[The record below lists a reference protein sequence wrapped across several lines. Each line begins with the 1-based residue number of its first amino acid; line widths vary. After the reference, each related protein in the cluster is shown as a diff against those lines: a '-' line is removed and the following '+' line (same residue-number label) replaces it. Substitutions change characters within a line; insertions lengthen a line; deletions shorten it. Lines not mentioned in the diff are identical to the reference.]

1 MATQALRPIPAGML
15 LVFPR
20 IFVSSLA
27 IGATVACTFG
37 CEKSDASNVEETS
50 EAIVEEP
57 ARHPHDGMGAPPS
70 AAPHG
75 AAPHGAAPHGAAPHG
90 AAPHGAAPHGA
101 APHGAAPHGA
111 APAAA
116 TPGAGMPEV
125 AVTWTTPGE
134 WKKMPKRSMMR
145 AATYQAEG
153 AAGAAEIA
161 VFYFGPG
168 QGGDVE
174 SNIARWVGQ
183 FQETASDAVA
193 RSTRDANGLKQYLV
207 RVSEG
212 TFSSGMPGG
221 PAGPQKE
228 WGMEAAIV
236 ETPSGSYFFKMT
248 GPAKTVSQHSEAFH
262 SMLKS
267 IKTKG

>member
-1 MATQALRPIPAGML
+1 MAWRRGRFVLYPQACCSFFREFL
-15 LVFPR
+15 FPR
-20 IFVSSLA
+20 WLSASPSLA
-27 IGATVACTFG
+27 PLVVKNRTLRVSKRLPKRSSRNPRATLM
-37 CEKSDASNVEETS
+37 
-50 EAIVEEP
+50 
-57 ARHPHDGMGAPPS
+57 MGWERRTVPLHTVPLHTVPLHTVPLHTCRS
-70 AAPHG
+70 T
-75 AAPHGAAPHGAAPHG
+75 
-90 AAPHGAAPHGA
+90 
-101 APHGAAPHGA
+101 GA

-116 TPGAGMPEV
+116 TPAAAMPEV

-134 WKKMPKRSMMR
+134 WKEMPNRSMMR

-207 RVSEG
+207 KVSEG

-248 GPAKTVSQHSEAFH
+248 GPAKTVAQHSEAFH

>member
-1 MATQALRPIPAGML
+1 MSALRSIPADML

-20 IFVSSLA
+20 ILVSSLA
-27 IGATVACTFG
+27 IGAAVVGSIG
-37 CEKSDASNVEETS
+37 CEKSDSPRLEETTQ
-50 EAIVEEP
+50 AVVEEP
-57 ARHPHDGMGAPPS
+57 ARHPHDGVGTPPGAS
-70 AAPHG
+70 PHG
-75 AAPHGAAPHGAAPHG
+75 ASPPGAS
-90 AAPHGAAPHGA
+90 
-101 APHGAAPHGA
+101 
-111 APAAA
+111 PAAA
-116 TPGAGMPEV
+116 MPEV
-125 AVTWTTPGE
+125 AVTWTTPGA
-134 WKKMPKRSMMR
+134 WKEMPKRSMMR

-183 FQETASDAVA
+183 FQETAGDAVT
-193 RSTRDANGLKQYLV
+193 RSTRDVNGLKQYLV
-207 RVSEG
+207 KVSEG

-236 ETPSGSYFFKMT
+236 EAPSGSYFFKMT

-262 SMLKS
+262 SLLKS